1 MLLPTSARR
10 DYVHYMHKCFHEI
23 YVKTEETMSYL
34 NDSLQ
39 NSEYFLQ
46 HDLNQEA
53 EDLKVQQQKE

>member
-1 MLLPTSARR
+1 MLPSNARR
-10 DYVHYMHKCFHEI
+10 DVVHYMHKCLHEI
-23 YVKTEETMSYL
+23 YVKTEETVSYL

-53 EDLKVQQQKE
+53 EDFKVA